1 MNLPKL
7 FSSVGLASMLAI
19 ASIVASPKPKEA
31 SAQLAEDNG
40 ITLINN
46 QATSVA
52 KIPSSVRY
60 SRVPVSSPNSIVSP
74 DEPLL
79 IQDNS
84 STETSSVETLHAAA
98 VPPNVQPQLDSKY
111 ITQEP
116 EDGFNVVRQAE
127 AKPERIA
134 VRINSPEERPERIDF
149 RINTPEEMFRSL
161 VRDISNSLLW
171 IVIVGVLI
179 LILGISLIVQL
190 LKFVLWIILLPLK
203 ILISLF
209 R

>member
-1 MNLPKL
+1 
-7 FSSVGLASMLAI
+7 MLAI

-46 QATSVA
+46 QETSVSR
-52 KIPSSVRY
+52 IPSNVRY
-60 SRVPVSSPNSIVSP
+60 SRVPVSSPNAVASP
-74 DEPLL
+74 DEPVL
-79 IQDNS
+79 IQGDRS
-84 STETSSVETLHAAA
+84 VETLPVETLHAAA
-98 VPPNVQPQLDSKY
+98 IAPNVQPKLDSKY

-116 EDGFNVVRQAE
+116 EDGFNVFRQPE

-134 VRINSPEERPERIDF
+134 VRINGPEDRAERIDA
-149 RINTPEEMFRSL
+149 RINSPEEMFRSL
-161 VRDISNSLLW
+161 VRDISHSLLW

-179 LILGISLIVQL
+179 LILGISLIVQI
-190 LKFVLWIILLPLK
+190 LKFVLWIVILPLK
-203 ILISLF
+203 ILLSLF

>member
-1 MNLPKL
+1 
-7 FSSVGLASMLAI
+7 MLAI

-46 QATSVA
+46 QEISVST
-52 KIPSSVRY
+52 IPSNVRY
-60 SRVPVSSPNSIVSP
+60 SRVPVSSPNSVVSP

-79 IQDNS
+79 IQDDS
-84 STETSSVETLHAAA
+84 SAETLPVETLHAAA
-98 VPPNVQPQLDSKY
+98 VPPNVQPQLDRKFV
-111 ITQEP
+111 TQEP
-116 EDGFNVVRQAE
+116 EDGFNVVRQPE

-134 VRINSPEERPERIDF
+134 VRINSLEERPERIDV
-149 RINTPEEMFRSL
+149 RINSPEEIFRSL
-161 VRDISNSLLW
+161 VRDISSSLLW

-179 LILGISLIVQL
+179 LILGIGLIFQL
-190 LKFVLWIILLPLK
+190 LKFVLWIVILPLK
-203 ILISLF
+203 VLLSLF